1 MLHVQ
6 IAEPN
11 KEYLAKKEETFSN
24 PSEFVRD
31 VERIS
36 YLGMREL
43 AQSVWL
49 LLQSSEKEVYRI

>member
-1 MLHVQ
+1 MPRAQ

-36 YLGMREL
+36 CSGMREL
-43 AQSVWL
+43 AQSVWR
-49 LLQSSEKEVYRI
+49 LLQSSKKEA